1 MRFMSIYSARFLEA
15 VGGDGVSE
23 VRQMAMLEEGK
34 C

>member
-1 MRFMSIYSARFLEA
+1 MTMRFMESREV

-23 VRQMAMLEEGK
+23 VRQMAMVAEGT